1 VWYTLSEEFVEYDV
15 NIFEND
21 INTDFDFSGL
31 NGYDYKLR
39 TPSKLTGSFAYIF
52 NKQGLISLD
61 YIYKNYS
68 NIKLSNAN
76 FTEENKTFNTDL
88 ESTGQLRI
96 GTEWR
101 FDAISIRGGYHIEK
115 SPYKDAMDIE
125 DLEGFSFGAGFKFK
139 GGKLDFSYQ
148 KSSNSTS
155 YNVYAPDSPVN
166 ATDLD
171 IDNSKITATLVLNI

>member
-1 VWYTLSEEFVEYDV
+1 MKIGEQGFV
-15 NIFEND
+15 
-21 INTDFDFSGL
+21 
-31 NGYDYKLR
+31 
-39 TPSKLTGSFAYIF
+39 YIF

-76 FTEENKTFNTDL
+76 FTSENKTFKTDL

-101 FDAISIRGGYHIEK
+101 FNTISIRGGYHIEK
-115 SPYKDAMDIE
+115 SPYKDALDIE